1 MKWLSERRGIIDSYI
16 PKNKKLPLAKLH
28 TYDII
33 HKRKKFVHNNNEE
46 REVKNMDF
54 FKTLKKAEWLNLLLS
69 LVFIIIGAIL
79 VKDPEGVLKT
89 VSLIAG
95 IVFLVLGFI
104 KIIKYLKDK
113 SNSNELYLDI
123 VFGLIAIITGL
134 IVIFCTS
141 AIEAI
146 FRIIIGV
153 WIIFTGCTRF
163 ALVQSLKQANLKEWV
178 ISLILAIIMIGCGL
192 YMIFT
197 PGTVVAVLGGVMI
210 AYAVINIVQS
220 IMFMKN
226 SKIIVVEK
234 VD

>member
-1 MKWLSERRGIIDSYI
+1 
-16 PKNKKLPLAKLH
+16 
-28 TYDII
+28 
-33 HKRKKFVHNNNEE
+33 
-46 REVKNMDF
+46 MDF

-79 VKDPEGVLKT
+79 LKDPEGVLKT

>member
-1 MKWLSERRGIIDSYI
+1 
-16 PKNKKLPLAKLH
+16 
-28 TYDII
+28 
-33 HKRKKFVHNNNEE
+33 
-46 REVKNMDF
+46 MDL

-163 ALVQSLKQANLKEWV
+163 SLVQSLKQANLKEWV